1 MVKSPPSN
9 AGAAGLIPGQG
20 AKILHNSCP
29 KNQNI
34 KQKLTVNYYNSIC
47 YNTVK
52 NSIKTLQNGSHQKK
66 KTKKTNHGL
75 FSPGQSSSLTHL
87 LALLL
92 TLPLPTLWLKLN
104 QTEGLNL
111 SAGQSDI
118 SA

>member
-20 AKILHNSCP
+20 AQILHNSCP

-66 KTKKTNHGL
+66 KNKKNKSWTLLSRAEL
-75 FSPGQSSSLTHL
+75 FTHSLISPAPNTPPAHPV
-87 LALLL
+87 A
-92 TLPLPTLWLKLN
+92 
-104 QTEGLNL
+104 
-111 SAGQSDI
+111 
-118 SA
+118 